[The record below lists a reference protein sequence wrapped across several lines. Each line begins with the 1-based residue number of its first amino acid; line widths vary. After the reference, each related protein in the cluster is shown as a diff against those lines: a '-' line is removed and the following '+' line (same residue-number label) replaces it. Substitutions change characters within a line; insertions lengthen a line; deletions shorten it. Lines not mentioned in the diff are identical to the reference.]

1 MLSLNPELQAYNAEV
16 AKRRNATRSPR
27 FMGGGSY
34 DRISSQRR
42 KGMDGLLSWAVNSIP
57 TEVKDNQ
64 RLM

>member
-34 DRISSQRR
+34 GRISSQRR
-42 KGMDGLLSWAVNSIP
+42 KGMDALMGWAIKKVLTNP
-57 TEVKDNQ
+57 RGNV
-64 RLM
+64 